1 MNSKGGPRHTIK
13 PRLDEGVLMKVIRKH
28 SSLLAN
34 VGAYENI
41 SKSQSCNPK
50 GLYKLL
56 PLIRDLLTL
65 EPTGEIHTQSLRN
78 AIFQVLL
85 QDPSLNDSKWNGQ
98 VWVGL
103 KVERLGVILYHMRRL
118 LGSDL
123 KSCAAKLTG
132 CEYQELQEVVSIMSP
147 KEAPVP
153 TAFDKR
159 AAEEEESNGRKLK
172 KEISDVSVDSS
183 GFPKCFGTPDS
194 LLTKEAFPESL
205 LTKEASPES
214 LLTKEA
220 SPESIPLASPSFL
233 RRRPGQLV
241 AKPSSSEQQAALRT
255 ELGLGTKK
263 KPAGKKLVKKKKKR
277 RRKKPALCLKGLGVR
292 QAFCLK
298 AKQKKGFKRDSK
310 KEGFKRNSKGFF
322 FDKREKTTGQ
332 IFAKRI
338 CSCEEAMGQITS
350 DQS

>member
-263 KPAGKKLVKKKKKR
+263 KPAGKKLVKKKKK
-277 RRKKPALCLKGLGVR
+277 KEKEEASPLSKGAGGEASILPKG
-292 QAFCLK
+292 K
-298 AKQKKGFKRDSK
+298 AK
-310 KEGFKRNSKGFF
+310 
-322 FDKREKTTGQ
+322 
-332 IFAKRI
+332 KRI
-338 CSCEEAMGQITS
+338 QKGQQKRRI
-350 DQS
+350 QKEQQRLLL

>member
-34 VGAYENI
+34 VGVYENI

-194 LLTKEAFPESL
+194 LLTKEA
-205 LTKEASPES
+205 SPES

-263 KPAGKKLVKKKKKR
+263 KPAGKKLVKKKKK
-277 RRKKPALCLKGLGVR
+277 KEKEEASPLSKGAGGEASILPKG
-292 QAFCLK
+292 K
-298 AKQKKGFKRDSK
+298 AKKKGFKRDSK

-322 FDKREKTTGQ
+322 FDKMEKTTGQ